1 MFAPQKTSFLHT
13 SNLFLHHNADR
24 SPGYGPIT
32 KGAGAMDGNGQK
44 GGVVPPAEP
53 SAAPDTDIVPQ
64 QATTEAA
71 LLVVPDPTS
80 GILVMV
86 TRERHHELPSP
97 VPQGKS
103 YKYPELEATVEPE
116 PVVPQSKE
124 PQPAVTAAVEP
135 TPAEPA
141 VTLGPAPVVTEAN
154 PGLLEA
160 EEVPQGKYY
169 SPGAVVFF
177 S

>member
-1 MFAPQKTSFLHT
+1 MTPSGKA
-13 SNLFLHHNADR
+13 
-24 SPGYGPIT
+24 T
-32 KGAGAMDGNGQK
+32 KGAGALDGDGQK
-44 GGVVPPAEP
+44 GGVVPAAEP
-53 SAAPDTDIVPQ
+53 SAAPEH

-71 LLVVPDPTS
+71 PLVVPEPTS

-116 PVVPQSKE
+116 PVVPQSQE
-124 PQPAVTAAVEP
+124 PQPAVTAAVEAP
-135 TPAEPA
+135 PAEAA

-154 PGLLEA
+154 PGSV
-160 EEVPQGKYY
+160 EVDEIPQGK
-169 SPGAVVFF
+169 
-177 S
+177 

>member
-1 MFAPQKTSFLHT
+1 MTPSGKA
-13 SNLFLHHNADR
+13 
-24 SPGYGPIT
+24 T
-32 KGAGAMDGNGQK
+32 KGAGAFDGNGQK
-44 GGVVPPAEP
+44 GGVVPVAEP
-53 SAAPDTDIVPQ
+53 SATSETDLTPQ
-64 QATTEAA
+64 QAATEAA
-71 LLVVPDPTS
+71 PLVVPDPTS

-116 PVVPQSKE
+116 PVAPQSEE

-135 TPAEPA
+135 TLAEPS
-141 VTLGPAPVVTEAN
+141 VTLGPAPAVTEAD
-154 PGLLEA
+154 PGLVEA

-169 SPGAVVFF
+169 SPEAVVFF

>member
-1 MFAPQKTSFLHT
+1 MTPSGK
-13 SNLFLHHNADR
+13 
-24 SPGYGPIT
+24 GT
-32 KGAGAMDGNGQK
+32 KGAGALDGSGQK

-53 SAAPDTDIVPQ
+53 SAAPETDITPQ

-71 LLVVPDPTS
+71 SLVVPDPTS

-86 TRERHHELPSP
+86 TRDRHHKLPSP

-116 PVVPQSKE
+116 PVAPQSE
-124 PQPAVTAAVEP
+124 DPQPAVTAAVEP

-154 PGLLEA
+154 PGPVEA
-160 EEVPQGKYY
+160 EEVPQGKYH
-169 SPGAVVFF
+169 SPGAVPFLN
-177 S
+177 